1 MMNYPKK
8 EDTEIRLSDWLWYS
22 LEYWKQGVVFVLVI
36 TVLVTGAFYFKHRR
50 SASGTNPDDLMSQN
64 DSRREE
70 LQTLRDQ
77 YLSID
82 QALQNNLGDINGS
95 YLMELDPYHTDTR
108 IIQYYIALKGQKS
121 NQEDNIQ
128 NSNALAALKQTYAS
142 AATSDS
148 VSSYVSRKTKIAS
161 GEVSTLIHADSSSSS
176 SSMSE
181 NGNLIITI
189 TAGSAQDCDA
199 VEKGIDDAIQ
209 EAEEAAAAIAA
220 HSIIRVSSTDST
232 GFSQTVLD
240 QQQTRID
247 NLNRYQN
254 IMSSIVTSG
263 KDLSDEELNYVK
275 GITDELPASLVQNT
289 EVTGVNSFSFGKYAA
304 IGILVGVVLFFLV
317 SFFRYSFGTR
327 LVCPYYAE
335 DNYGIETTF
344 LSDGRKK
351 GLWRL
356 RYRNVKCLS
365 EENVI
370 QTFLNSMGQTDADS
384 VAILTSSASDRV
396 RSFAENLTA
405 ALAQNGVRA
414 VFLVNP
420 SDHPKQSAEVIRGN
434 MPIFVAEQIPC
445 DSRLDVDEVISF
457 VNDNELTIRGCCAI
471 V

>member
-1 MMNYPKK
+1 MQFCDADASVTNSPDKVGGSKCSHDELSKK
-8 EDTEIRLSDWLWYS
+8 ENTEIRLSDWLWYF

-77 YLSID
+77 YVSID
-82 QALQNNLGDINGS
+82 QALQNNLGDINSS

-108 IIQYYIALKGQKS
+108 VIQYYIALKGQTS

-148 VSSYVSRKTKIAS
+148 VSSYVSGKTKIAS
-161 GEVSTLIHADSSSSS
+161 GEVSPLIRADSSSSS

-189 TAGSAQDCDA
+189 TAGSVQDCDA

-209 EAEEAAAAIAA
+209 EAEEAAAAAIAA

-275 GITDELPASLVQNT
+275 GITDELPVSLVQNNT
-289 EVTGVNSFSFGKYAA
+289 EATGANSF
-304 IGILVGVVLFFLV
+304 
-317 SFFRYSFGTR
+317 SFGTR

-335 DNYGIETTF
+335 DNYGIETKF
-344 LSDGRKK
+344 LSGGRKK
-351 GLWRL
+351 GVWRL

-370 QTFLNSMGQTDADS
+370 QTFLNKMGQTDADS

-434 MPIFVAEQIPC
+434 MPIFVADQIPC

-457 VNDNELTIRGCCAI
+457 VNYNELSIRGCYAI